1 MTAPDDKFIP
11 EMEDDGTMR
20 SLSRLL
26 RRLLRLDALS
36 LDLRIE
42 EQLERNRIAL
52 EKKRRQWAG
61 KTDRHAV
68 SPPTR

>member
-1 MTAPDDKFIP
+1 MTALDDKFIP
-11 EMEDDGTMR
+11 EMEDESIMR

-42 EQLERNRIAL
+42 ERLERNRIAL
-52 EKKRRQWAG
+52 EEKRRQWAG
-61 KTDRHAV
+61 KAGRQVV